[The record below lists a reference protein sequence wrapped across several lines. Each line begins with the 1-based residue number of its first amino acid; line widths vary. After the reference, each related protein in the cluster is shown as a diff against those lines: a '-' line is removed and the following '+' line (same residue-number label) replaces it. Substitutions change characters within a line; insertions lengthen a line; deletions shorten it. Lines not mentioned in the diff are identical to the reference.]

1 MKLIILSHPHQD
13 VWQYHKVVQQMA
25 ELYSSSIWKQY
36 QGFSPSA
43 LRAKYQSCSSLLR
56 LT

>member
-13 VWQYHKVVQQMA
+13 VLQYHKAVQQMA
-25 ELYSSSIWKQY
+25 ELYSSSIVIQY
-36 QGFSPSA
+36 QGFSPSVLSA
-43 LRAKYQSCSSLLR
+43 TFQSYSSLLR